1 MRGKTKLFVGLGLLI
16 PLLVVGGV
24 SAQQI
29 PGIDAETIER
39 QAQKGGAALTDF
51 VKGALDHAAGH
62 DAGAGEVVAAGSR
75 ALANAPDS
83 LRSGSIQGVDLDQI
97 IGAARDSARGEQSP
111 PAPVFVAFASVSM
124 PEDSLKRMITD
135 VTAAGG
141 TVVFRGFL
149 PDGSKTFMA
158 QLQKLVSAQ
167 QSAHVMIE
175 PRLFRAFNIQEVPAY
190 VAMPSAFPLCDTLDC
205 VSAPSDFDKISGNVT
220 ATYALETFAD
230 GGGPG
235 AGVART
241 ALSKLSHAE

>member
-1 MRGKTKLFVGLGLLI
+1 
-16 PLLVVGGV
+16 
-24 SAQQI
+24 
-29 PGIDAETIER
+29 
-39 QAQKGGAALTDF
+39 
-51 VKGALDHAAGH
+51 VKGALDHAAGQ
-62 DAGAGEVVAAGSR
+62 DAGAGEVVSAGSK

-97 IGAARDSARGEQSP
+97 IGAARDQARGQQSA

-124 PEDSLKRMITD
+124 PEESMKRMITD

-175 PRLFRAFNIQEVPAY
+175 PRLFRAFNIQEVPP
-190 VAMPSAFPLCDTLDC
+190 MSRCP
-205 VSAPSDFDKISGNVT
+205 APSRCVTRWTASRPRPIST
-220 ATYALETFAD
+220 RSAAM
-230 GGGPG
+230 
-235 AGVART
+235 
-241 ALSKLSHAE
+241 